1 MAYGYP
7 YQTSYFNTNYMPPQM
22 PQMPQMPQAS
32 PLPQMPQAQSAQ
44 QQPGSNVQWVYVNGV
59 QGAREQIVQPGQT
72 LWMMDNNDP
81 VIHIKAVDSLGTSTL
96 RSFRL
101 TEISGQEAP
110 SAPAAPAIDMSQFA
124 TRAEVDALSAQL
136 NKLIGEIGGVAS

>member
-22 PQMPQMPQAS
+22 PQLPQMPQAGQ
-32 PLPQMPQAQSAQ
+32 LPQMPQAQSAP

-81 VIHIKAVDSLGTSTL
+81 VIHIKAVDSVGTSTL

-101 TEISGQEAP
+101 TEISSQEAS
-110 SAPAAPAIDMSQFA
+110 SAPAAPAIDVSQFA

-136 NKLIGEIGGVAS
+136 NKLIGEIGGVNP